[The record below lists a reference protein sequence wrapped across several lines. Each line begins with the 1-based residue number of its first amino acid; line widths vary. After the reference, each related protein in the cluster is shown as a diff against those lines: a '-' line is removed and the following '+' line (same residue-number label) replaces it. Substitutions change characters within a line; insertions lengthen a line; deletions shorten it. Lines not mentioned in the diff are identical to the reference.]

1 MGIPNSMRML
11 YNISPTLNHRLSSNL

>member
-11 YNISPTLNHRLSSNL
+11 YNTSLSHRLSWSL